1 LASGGRSGFPC
12 VADWVRAGLDLRL
25 PDSGAETGVYDC
37 ENAIFISAEY
47 KRLNIL
53 TIKLQM
59 AS

>member
-1 LASGGRSGFPC
+1 
-12 VADWVRAGLDLRL
+12 L